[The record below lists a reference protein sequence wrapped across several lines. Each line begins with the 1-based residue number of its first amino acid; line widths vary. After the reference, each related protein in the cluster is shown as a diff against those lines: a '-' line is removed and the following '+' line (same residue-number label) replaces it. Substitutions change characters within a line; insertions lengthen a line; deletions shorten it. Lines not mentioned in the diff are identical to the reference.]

1 MPTSPNATS
10 PAFITGSGATAP
22 IGRPSNW
29 EAPFQWDG
37 SSQSQQDRILG
48 WAREA
53 VSDGENFLRTQTG
66 YRFVQ
71 VSHRLMADMLD
82 VPGDEALSRT
92 SLNFVK
98 RDIRE
103 LVGMLSNPR
112 PIAGFRSE
120 NPDYDEQGLLLNKL
134 WISWYQRC
142 FVDRSIRKALQFA
155 AIEGT
160 GYLAMEWDP
169 GYWGT
174 GRGEIKLTAMG
185 VDSVLP
191 IGISPEDW
199 DLQRAYGVVIR
210 RQVPIFELLRRW
222 PHLASRL
229 TPDGESISSWR
240 RLVNGLMDK
249 IKPTVHNTYGSAR
262 GYDGVDPAGR
272 QLVTVYD
279 IYLLDGQTNMGT
291 ESRPMG
297 LQESPWAY
305 NVPAFGSDLPTGV
318 YDPVSGQELS
328 RRADAHDARLF
339 PYRRHIMM
347 TRNTILYDGT
357 SKFWHGRVPLVQ
369 VKLDDSPFEFAG
381 IPLTKEPAKAQ
392 AAVTSLL
399 RAYDDSANARMRP
412 PLMYDDARVSPAL
425 ARSIDP
431 RKGGQVVGLQNM
443 MSEGMKLL
451 VDPRYYSMQADI
463 LPFIQWFKEEATK
476 LTGLSDM
483 AALGKAA
490 QIPSG
495 DTIEKLQE
503 ASGPLA
509 TDMSRNM
516 EAMLREMGE
525 QFKGLAFEFYNARR
539 RWQLFGPDGL
549 TKEDFDYD
557 PGELTPSTLDLP
569 GKGKGGTRAERARA
583 HMMNFEFT
591 ITPNSIYQ
599 TTQSTRRLLLLQMA
613 RMGMP
618 ISPYT
623 LMDQFDV
630 PNPGRPPRDDDGK
643 EPSTEIDK
651 WKAWKREE
659 LDVMIESQLKMAE
672 AQAAIQAQ
680 TMAQNPLGQ
689 LSSAIQQAVQAP
701 TAGGGGNPQGQG
713 RPPSGQV
720 NPHVEYKDGGTRTT
734 IAES

>member
-1 MPTSPNATS
+1 M
-10 PAFITGSGATAP
+10 
-22 IGRPSNW
+22 
-29 EAPFQWDG
+29 
-37 SSQSQQDRILG
+37 
-48 WAREA
+48 
-53 VSDGENFLRTQTG
+53 
-66 YRFVQ
+66 
-71 VSHRLMADMLD
+71 
-82 VPGDEALSRT
+82 
-92 SLNFVK
+92 
-98 RDIRE
+98 
-103 LVGMLSNPR
+103 
-112 PIAGFRSE
+112 
-120 NPDYDEQGLLLNKL
+120 
-134 WISWYQRC
+134 
-142 FVDRSIRKALQFA
+142 
-155 AIEGT
+155 
-160 GYLAMEWDP
+160 
-169 GYWGT
+169 
-174 GRGEIKLTAMG
+174 
-185 VDSVLP
+185 
-191 IGISPEDW
+191 
-199 DLQRAYGVVIR
+199 
-210 RQVPIFELLRRW
+210 
-222 PHLASRL
+222 
-229 TPDGESISSWR
+229 
-240 RLVNGLMDK
+240 
-249 IKPTVHNTYGSAR
+249 
-262 GYDGVDPAGR
+262 
-272 QLVTVYD
+272 
-279 IYLLDGQTNMGT
+279 
-291 ESRPMG
+291 
-297 LQESPWAY
+297 
-305 NVPAFGSDLPTGV
+305 
-318 YDPVSGQELS
+318 
-328 RRADAHDARLF
+328 
-339 PYRRHIMM
+339 
-347 TRNTILYDGT
+347 
-357 SKFWHGRVPLVQ
+357 
-369 VKLDDSPFEFAG
+369 
-381 IPLTKEPAKAQ
+381 
-392 AAVTSLL
+392 TSLL

-412 PLMYDDARVSPAL
+412 PLMYDDSRVSPQL

-431 RKGGQVVGLQNM
+431 RKGGQVIGLQNM
-443 MSEGMKLL
+443 MSEAMKLL
-451 VDPRYYSMQADI
+451 VDPRYYSMQGDI
-463 LPFIQWFKEEATK
+463 LPFMQWLKEEATK
-476 LTGLSDM
+476 LTGLNDI

-569 GKGKGGTRAERARA
+569 GMGKGGTRAERARS

-630 PNPGRPPRDDDGK
+630 PNPGRPAKDELGR

-659 LDVMIESQLKMAE
+659 LDVMIESQMKMAE
-672 AQAAIQAQ
+672 AQAAMQAQ
-680 TMAQNPLGQ
+680 AMAQNPLGQ

-701 TAGGGGNPQGQG
+701 TAQGGSNPQGQG